1 MTEHRRHPRSE
12 LRRRVWCEGDDY
24 TVWLQIRNASE
35 HGLQLRTSIPPAPG
49 TRLRLSLE
57 EPGAGRVVAEAEV
70 VWALASR
77 GKGAMGL
84 RILSFSEGQ
93 ELWRRLVGATADGER
108 SATE

>member
-1 MTEHRRHPRSE
+1 
-12 LRRRVWCEGDDY
+12 V
-24 TVWLQIRNASE
+24 
-35 HGLQLRTSIPPAPG
+35 APDPERERARAAAAQG

-93 ELWRRLVGATADGER
+93 ELWLRLVGATADGER
-108 SATE
+108 SATD